1 MALYGPY
8 EHSTTIPVNA
18 VKFQANKVA
27 RWRSGNV
34 AQLLYTFAT
43 LQLCNSAK
51 GDDTMK
57 RLLMLTMILTLLV
70 AACGDTAVTP
80 ETVEPEPT
88 VESDEGI
95 FPRPTVTPDE
105 TDTDESYPLPE
116 VATPDTDYPA
126 PEAMPTPD
134 PYPAVEGYV
143 WVVHPF
149 GEQCEEGRHFD
160 DVNAAITA
168 LEEAD
173 VEVVGGA
180 TISLNVCLA
189 CGCPT
194 SEHYILQIAE
204 GDWTTA
210 ERLGWYLYTDVEG

>member
-1 MALYGPY
+1 
-8 EHSTTIPVNA
+8 
-18 VKFQANKVA
+18 
-27 RWRSGNV
+27 
-34 AQLLYTFAT
+34 
-43 LQLCNSAK
+43 
-51 GDDTMK
+51 MK

-80 ETVEPEPT
+80 EVVEPEPT

-105 TDTDESYPLPE
+105 TDTDEGYPLPE
-116 VATPDTDYPA
+116 AAAPGSEYPA
-126 PEAMPTPD
+126 PAALPTRD
-134 PYPAVEGYV
+134 PYPVVEGYV
-143 WVVHPF
+143 WVVHPV
-149 GEQCEEGRHFD
+149 GEQCEDGRFFD

-173 VEVVGGA
+173 VEVTAGA
-180 TISLNVCLA
+180 TINLNVCLA

-204 GDWTTA
+204 DDLATA
-210 ERLGWYLYTDVEG
+210 ERLDWHLLTEDER